1 MQAYA
6 FTVLLQHFSYLSGFL
21 FSLVTGTSFW
31 KDVPKSVHRS
41 DTQGSGTS
49 VKLKTHAYS
58 ENAKQRGDF
67 YNFSLHRSNSPYA
80 ASSQSRKRGNFKC
93 RYCGRFFVY
102 LTPFIAH
109 EEAHTNEKRFRCYFC
124 PEAFVT
130 RQLLTIHLRIHKDE
144 ILGDSDDAP

>member
-1 MQAYA
+1 MLRDIRTSANEDMTA
-6 FTVLLQHFSYLSGFL
+6 PRGALVL
-21 FSLVTGTSFW
+21 TGASFE
-31 KDVPKSVHRS
+31 KDIPKLLHRLG
-41 DTQGSGTS
+41 TQGSGTG
-49 VKLKTHAYS
+49 VKLNTCAYR
-58 ENAKQRGDF
+58 ENAKERGDF
-67 YNFSLHRSNSPYA
+67 YNFSLHKSNSPYTA
-80 ASSQSRKRGNFKC
+80 TSQSRKRGNFKC

-144 ILGDSDDAP
+144 ILGDNDNAP